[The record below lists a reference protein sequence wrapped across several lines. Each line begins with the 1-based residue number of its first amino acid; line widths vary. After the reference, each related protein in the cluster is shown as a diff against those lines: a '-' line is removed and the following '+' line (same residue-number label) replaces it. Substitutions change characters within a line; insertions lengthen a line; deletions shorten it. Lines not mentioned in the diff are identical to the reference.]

1 MNIIIFAFLSVFQ
14 ANTAFGNSYKCNPG
28 ASDNL
33 VGSSVCAF
41 TTETYTA
48 EFTPLGK
55 CKFRYTWTIEG
66 GEFSSN
72 SESELSGKDLH
83 SVDVIWY
90 VNADC
95 HKISYTA
102 TNALAPGD
110 SGIGEELCKGEE
122 MVVEEGYLYPI
133 LTGNANQPPDLSK
146 LSFNG
151 QGESM
156 SLLCSDDGAFSVIEH
171 MPDSDF
177 DIETKLSYVDS
188 NGDEVVLKDW
198 SSKIPKD
205 TIPFEFTPTY
215 EDLHARIKFLKQS
228 RYGDCNSIT
237 NAYEKEID
245 FYKRPDLK
253 LVSETQ
259 SQCKG
264 ESAVFEYRFL
274 EGDISSVVINL
285 MNQVTDFNQ
294 TFQILTSEDN
304 TFTIYDGILI
314 DAYDPTKEE
323 NTKSNL
329 VLEPGNYSMTIEPQ
343 VLAENRNENGDF
355 PCADVVKIEVEE
367 PPVDSIILNTSDST
381 IACSTDKAT
390 ISFQMQ
396 REDKPAATFDYRLF
410 DVDEDEPVEKNGV
423 SDSVN
428 FSVGLGNFY
437 IEGKESGCEWD
448 TDAVLESNHV
458 NIVTH
463 SITFQDGPKAN
474 KVKTNGFHILCYGY
488 NTASITV
495 KAKDALSGNLDYLLK
510 KKNDGSWDDYDTLLN
525 EKNKKQ
531 VVFEDLPEG
540 KYKVKVKYNRCDN
553 WEIRDGEVIESD
565 VVSIT
570 APELITVDNTPT
582 LTRPK
587 CAVGSVGSFTFEA
600 DGGNG
605 GPYEITD
612 AEISNNQD
620 GQNDLF
626 SKMTINGLATGA
638 VVESITVKD
647 TLGCSEQIDIQDQ
660 TMPPAENPL
669 QFTYQKRIQPKCY
682 NSNGIFEFIYDN
694 DRYIDENNSIKIYVV
709 EANDSCLDA
718 RHCSQTNNKI
728 DDSIVSL
735 DAEGDTLK
743 VLVDSSAIVNGNAFK
758 VYIEDDYCTII
769 SETTISFTK
778 KFRPTFSPPSSKRI
792 PCKFGSMDVRLPMNH
807 NQGSFDLKL
816 ERKPSGEA
824 KFKEADL
831 DTVQMYRN
839 SDNELVIRNLYEGD
853 YKLSGTDGKGCSFE
867 DFEFTLNEP
876 DELLELT
883 ASPHTKF
890 SADGTDYHISEYGVA
905 DGKIDFEAE
914 GGEFN
919 YIFYLYKN
927 SQFQKSKTTNNE
939 GSFDSLKALDD
950 DGNPNE
956 YYIGVRDSRNCFKR
970 SETFTLTQPDSLIF
984 TYLLNNYISSEND
997 TFNIKCNG
1005 GTDEIRV
1012 TTQGGVYPHLVEVY
1026 KGGQYERKDS
1036 VYSETDTIVFSN
1048 LLQDSFKIEVTD
1060 KYKIDGVTEN
1070 LRTSIDD
1077 STVLIE
1083 PTPLSVDTNLTQPIC
1098 YGDSTGSIT
1107 ITPSGGVPF
1116 ANGEYDIHIF
1126 DQNGDSILND
1136 ITDELS
1142 IVADSGIYFYT
1153 IFDAFNCEYESE
1165 DEYYTGL
1172 GNKITVTEL
1181 SPRLTVVK
1189 DTITYPPCAG
1199 DETATLSVNASG
1211 GRPDDGSYIL
1221 ELYDNNVPPLYGP
1234 NALIDSVSTVE
1245 SGNYTFQNLFAGD
1258 YTVIAYDDS
1267 LCSEMIPIT
1276 IEERDYPLEFK
1287 IVDSV
1292 LARCP
1297 NSSDAKLKIISTGG
1311 DSPHIFSL
1319 NNIDFS
1325 PSDSI
1330 TYSDD
1335 STETYY
1341 HKTFT
1346 GLIGDS
1352 TYNIYLKDDNYY
1364 DGSFNNVCLIDT
1376 SQIIPKTPSLA
1387 LSFEKT
1393 DIKCFGEENG
1403 DFTLSPSYGDKNN
1416 INDFTIEINGPN
1428 GVVSHDQ
1435 GYVNNL
1441 SAGRYKIKITLAD
1454 TTACKTPLFD
1464 KIDIDQPE
1472 PLVVDIF
1479 SNTEYNCS
1487 SDEEIILNGEIN
1499 GGLSTSDQFLYAI
1512 NSDNSADFELL
1523 EVSKSE
1529 FRIKEKLEPGWNVFF
1544 LKSSPYNCMVSD
1556 SFFVESEQPNLQI
1569 IANQAAS
1576 CFGKSDGE
1584 IRVTSNFEKLN
1595 FKLMNDEDTFSIDDS
1610 EADTVVFEGLEAG
1623 IYQLTGRNSSCL
1635 ADTLEVIV
1643 NEPDSIIIQPELV
1656 EKPTCNKANGI
1667 GTMNITGGTAPYEIL
1682 WQTENGNILD
1692 STSLKS
1698 GYYDILVEDANNC
1711 SAIFKDFLVEELND
1725 FTVSVQTSSNPTCG
1739 KDNGSILIQP
1749 NEGIPPYEIIWF
1761 KDGSKLLH
1769 DTDSL
1774 TGLSEGSYIFSVTD
1788 AMGCIFEDSVKLTA
1802 IDPIN
1807 IGISD
1812 EVAANCDTQ
1821 NGSVTLSVS
1830 GGTPPY
1836 TYSWSDSIPNT
1847 EGNYAEGLWG
1857 GEIYTVSVI
1866 DANLC
1871 SKDYEF
1877 SIGNIGAPEV
1887 AVHTTRPK
1895 CGLANGRIEI
1905 ELLSEND
1912 ASYEWKEFEN
1922 TNSTLDS
1929 IPSGIYFVTVS
1940 ANDCPITK
1948 RIELT
1953 EDINNPLSVNPIDSN
1968 ASCNDNGGEI
1978 DLNISGGTPP
1988 YAITW
1993 DDTPLDDSIRTG
2005 LSSGN
2010 YSFVVTDSIG
2020 CTASGDI
2027 YLDKEELLQLSL
2039 NSLGNAVCGETN
2051 GYIQLDSLSSDYTFN
2066 WSHNDLLDDHLAENL
2081 SSGLYSVYAVNAAG
2095 CSTDTVSYYIS
2106 SSNTDLRIQEVSVIS
2121 ASCNESTDGSLEV
2134 NAVNG
2139 VPPYQYEW
2147 DDEDQQTG
2155 NIAQGL
2161 RPGTYTVRVT
2171 DATNCSR
2178 VKSLTLGQVNP
2189 VYISNISKNAPS
2201 CTDAMDGSIA
2211 ITASGGKGNYSYE
2224 WSTGDTTSTISGL
2237 ESGEYSVTV
2246 YDNFVC
2252 SDQARITI
2260 TAPDTLSAEY
2270 LTEKPNCYTTADG
2283 QVEISISG
2291 GIPPYNVEWEDG
2303 STLKRRFD
2311 LGAGNYEVFI
2321 SDNNNCSLIKNINV
2335 PAKDSVNI
2343 DYEISSVSCNGGNDG
2358 SIRIKSISNAN
2369 SPKVEWSNGQI
2380 GNTLRNV
2387 SAGFY
2392 EANVTDSYGCVTS
2405 FEFEVGSPDPL
2416 QVVNET
2422 ITDVLCKNGFN
2433 GSIAFDV
2440 IGGNGNYNFNW
2451 DDGPRIKNR
2460 FNLTA
2465 GNYKVT
2471 VSDDLNCTIE
2481 RQFSISEPD
2490 LLVLDYNASSVSC
2503 FGSADGF
2510 ASISIEGG
2518 VSPYQISWTDGASDS
2533 IRNDL
2538 AAGTHDVL
2546 VTDANNCS
2554 ESIEVIIPNLN
2565 PIRIN
2570 EVIQTIPSCYQG
2582 SDGGLELDIS
2592 GGVAPYSVSW
2602 SNGKTGAF
2610 IESIS
2615 AGNYRVTITDDNN
2628 CQLTE
2633 LISLGDG
2640 TPIYLTSLVTAN
2652 PICYGEPS
2660 GMVEVVPNGGNP
2672 PFEVLWADGTTATRR
2687 DDLLAG
2693 SHTFDVVDA
2702 TGCSVSYEIN
2712 LQDPPLEEIE
2722 GLPSEVF
2729 LCTGGVANLDAGEWN
2744 SYSWT
2749 ADNGFTS
2756 KEREVSIDAEGN
2768 YNLTVTNQEGCED
2781 NHQFTVTK
2789 DDNILTADFLLTTEA
2804 VVQDTVIIVDVSWR
2818 VPDSVRWINP
2828 DDPDFYLVSQTEEYQ
2843 EVIFT
2848 RTGEFEL
2855 NMKAKLDFCEANVSK
2870 TITVLSRE
2878 EAARLSDEAN
2888 KNISN
2893 DLHVSTSIY
2902 PNPNHGD
2909 FRIEM
2914 KGNKEYD
2921 HHSKIIDV
2929 NTGIEYYRFSG
2940 KKQMNYVFNIGDNRL
2955 PDGVYLLMLETEGKT
2970 ITKRFIVK

>member
-1 MNIIIFAFLSVFQ
+1 MTIEVCVDENVVFTLDNNEYYCYVNGEKEVCNLNLLPGDYIITIESNEWTSADGNPSPCYYRGEFTIQEAPILSIDDGNNLTA
-14 ANTAFGNSYKCNPG
+14 ANSNLACFENTTSVSLKASREQPYGGTLNYKLEKETSTSWEEVRTEDQSSGQVQTFTGISPG
-28 ASDNL
+28 TYRVQIKYANCGWDNNEHVVVSDNITIGYQEITVTQEL
-33 VGSSVCAF
+33 DSSVLLNCSNS
-41 TTETYTA
+41 TNGSLTVTA
-48 EFTPLGK
+48 EHDQGGDINYQLFKKNNSDSWVDEGEIITGTSGVEEVFNNLEIGTYKVEIIHSGCSTDENDNWETSGVNGVEIVKSQINIESALNADDDLLSCSNSTTNLNITANSDLNGTLNYKLEEETSTGVWEEVRTEDEASGQGKSFSGIFPGTYRVLIKADDCSWDNNSDVESSDSVTIGTSELSIQNDLSAVQTDLTCSYSTTDLSIRFSSTQGEDLNYKLEKKNITNNWEQIGNVITESSGTTKTFSNVTSGTYRVLIKIDGCSWNEAVESQEIQINAPDPIVVQGPSIPIQLTCFNDDGSYPFTVSGGSNQSYLFELQKKVDGSFIPLSGVN
-55 CKFRYTWTIEG
+55 FNFSDTDNSANIEDLDNSEIYRLKVKNG
-66 GEFSSN
+66 SCEGYSEEFYFSPSEQPEFSSPDDPFQIPCKSDSRN
-72 SESELSGKDLH
+72 VILEMKDTQGSFADFDITLERQATDESEFKTVDMDTVSLS
-83 SVDVIWY
+83 
-90 VNADC
+90 VNAD
-95 HKISYTA
+95 
-102 TNALAPGD
+102 N
-110 SGIGEELCKGEE
+110 EL
-122 MVVEEGYLYPI
+122 
-133 LTGNANQPPDLSK
+133 T
-146 LSFNG
+146 
-151 QGESM
+151 
-156 SLLCSDDGAFSVIEH
+156 
-171 MPDSDF
+171 
-177 DIETKLSYVDS
+177 
-188 NGDEVVLKDW
+188 
-198 SSKIPKD
+198 
-205 TIPFEFTPTY
+205 
-215 EDLHARIKFLKQS
+215 
-228 RYGDCNSIT
+228 
-237 NAYEKEID
+237 
-245 FYKRPDLK
+245 
-253 LVSETQ
+253 
-259 SQCKG
+259 
-264 ESAVFEYRFL
+264 
-274 EGDISSVVINL
+274 
-285 MNQVTDFNQ
+285 
-294 TFQILTSEDN
+294 
-304 TFTIYDGILI
+304 
-314 DAYDPTKEE
+314 
-323 NTKSNL
+323 
-329 VLEPGNYSMTIEPQ
+329 
-343 VLAENRNENGDF
+343 
-355 PCADVVKIEVEE
+355 
-367 PPVDSIILNTSDST
+367 
-381 IACSTDKAT
+381 
-390 ISFQMQ
+390 
-396 REDKPAATFDYRLF
+396 
-410 DVDEDEPVEKNGV
+410 
-423 SDSVN
+423 
-428 FSVGLGNFY
+428 
-437 IEGKESGCEWD
+437 
-448 TDAVLESNHV
+448 
-458 NIVTH
+458 
-463 SITFQDGPKAN
+463 
-474 KVKTNGFHILCYGY
+474 
-488 NTASITV
+488 
-495 KAKDALSGNLDYLLK
+495 
-510 KKNDGSWDDYDTLLN
+510 
-525 EKNKKQ
+525 
-531 VVFEDLPEG
+531 
-540 KYKVKVKYNRCDN
+540 
-553 WEIRDGEVIESD
+553 
-565 VVSIT
+565 
-570 APELITVDNTPT
+570 
-582 LTRPK
+582 
-587 CAVGSVGSFTFEA
+587 
-600 DGGNG
+600 
-605 GPYEITD
+605 
-612 AEISNNQD
+612 
-620 GQNDLF
+620 
-626 SKMTINGLATGA
+626 
-638 VVESITVKD
+638 
-647 TLGCSEQIDIQDQ
+647 IQD
-660 TMPPAENPL
+660 
-669 QFTYQKRIQPKCY
+669 
-682 NSNGIFEFIYDN
+682 
-694 DRYIDENNSIKIYVV
+694 
-709 EANDSCLDA
+709 
-718 RHCSQTNNKI
+718 
-728 DDSIVSL
+728 
-735 DAEGDTLK
+735 
-743 VLVDSSAIVNGNAFK
+743 
-758 VYIEDDYCTII
+758 
-769 SETTISFTK
+769 
-778 KFRPTFSPPSSKRI
+778 
-792 PCKFGSMDVRLPMNH
+792 
-807 NQGSFDLKL
+807 
-816 ERKPSGEA
+816 
-824 KFKEADL
+824 
-831 DTVQMYRN
+831 
-839 SDNELVIRNLYEGD
+839 LYEGD
-853 YKLSGTDGKGCSFE
+853 YKISGSDGEGCSFQLH
-867 DFEFTLNEP
+867 EFSINEP
-876 DELLELT
+876 EIALT
-883 ASPHTKF
+883 INAYPDTLF
-890 SADGTDYHISEYGVA
+890 TNNAGEVYHISEYGA
-905 DGKIDFEAE
+905 NDGEISFQAE
-914 GGEFN
+914 GGEGSYTFTL
-919 YIFYLYKN
+919 FV
-927 SQFQKSKTTNNE
+927 NE
-939 GSFDSLKALDD
+939 DDSMTIINGISGTFSNLFAKDD
-950 DGNPNE
+950 DGSPIE
-956 YYIGVRDSRNCFKR
+956 YFVSVEDERNCIEY
-970 SETFTLTQPDSLIF
+970 SDTFTLVEPDSLIF
-984 TYLLNNYISSEND
+984 TYELNNYISSEND

-1005 GTDEIRV
+1005 GTDTIRV
-1012 TTQGGVYPHLVEVY
+1012 ETEGGVYPHLVRLENSNN
-1026 KGGQYERKDS
+1026 QEQNITL
-1036 VYSETDTIVFSN
+1036 YSETETAVFSG
-1048 LLQDSFKIEVTD
+1048 LTQDSYIIEVID
-1060 KYKIDGVTEN
+1060 KYGIDGVSSN
-1070 LRTSIDD
+1070 LRTSIDT
-1077 STVLIE
+1077 STVLEE
-1083 PTPLSVDTNLTQPIC
+1083 PTLLNVDTEMTQPIC

-1107 ITPSGGVPF
+1107 VAPSGGVPF

-1126 DQNGDSILND
+1126 DQEGNSILNE

-1142 IVADSGIYFYT
+1142 IVADSGIYYYT

-1165 DEYYTGL
+1165 DEYYTNL
-1172 GNKITVTEL
+1172 GNKIIVTEL
-1181 SPRLTVVK
+1181 SPRLSVVE

-1199 DETATLSVNASG
+1199 DETATLSVSASG
-1211 GRPDDGSYIL
+1211 GRSDDGSYIL
-1221 ELYDNNVPPLYGP
+1221 ELYDNNDPPLYGTSDP
-1234 NALIDSVSTVE
+1234 IYSVISDN
-1245 SGNYTFQNLFAGD
+1245 SGDFEFENLFAGD
-1258 YTVIAYDDS
+1258 YTVTVYDDE
-1267 LCSEMIPIT
+1267 LCSEMIAIT
-1276 IEERDYPLEFK
+1276 IDERDDPLEFNS
-1287 IVDSV
+1287 IEPV
-1292 LARCP
+1292 LSKCP
-1297 NSSDAKLKIISTGG
+1297 NTSDAKLKIISIGG
-1311 DSPHIFSL
+1311 DSPHSFSL
-1319 NNIDFS
+1319 NNTDFS

-1335 STETYY
+1335 STITYY

-1376 SQIIPKTPSLA
+1376 SQTIPKTPSLA
-1387 LSFEKT
+1387 LDFKKT
-1393 DIKCFGEENG
+1393 DIKCFGEQNG
-1403 DFTLSPSYGDKNN
+1403 EFTLSPSYGDQNN

-1441 SAGRYKIKITLAD
+1441 SAGRYEIEITLAD
-1454 TTACKTPLFD
+1454 TSACQTPLFG

-1472 PLVVDIF
+1472 PLIVDIF
-1479 SNTEYNCS
+1479 SSTKYNCS
-1487 SDEEIILNGEIN
+1487 TIEDIIINGEIS
-1499 GGLSTSDQFLYAI
+1499 GGLSTANKFLYAI
-1512 NSDNSADFELL
+1512 NSDNKADFDSLKT
-1523 EVSKSE
+1523 SNSAFK
-1529 FRIKEKLEPGWNVFF
+1529 IKKKLEPGWNVFY

-1556 SFFVESEQPNLQI
+1556 SFFVESEQPHLQI
-1569 IANQAAS
+1569 LTNQAVS
-1576 CFGKSDGE
+1576 CLGKSDGE
-1584 IRVTSNFEKLN
+1584 IKVTSNFEKLN

-1610 EADTVVFEGLEAG
+1610 DADTVVFEGLEAG
-1623 IYQLTGRNSSCL
+1623 IYQLTGSNSSCL

-1643 NEPDSIIIQPELV
+1643 NQPDSIIIQPEIIDM
-1656 EKPTCNKANGI
+1656 PSCNQANGL
-1667 GTMNITGGTAPYEIL
+1667 GSVNILGGSSPYQVY
-1682 WQTENGNILD
+1682 WQLGNGNILD
-1692 STSLKS
+1692 SSSLKS
-1698 GYYDILVEDANNC
+1698 GYYDVIVEDANNC

-1725 FTVSVQTSSNPTCG
+1725 FTVSVQSSSNPTCG

-1761 KDGSKLLH
+1761 KDGSILLH

-1788 AMGCIFEDSVKLTA
+1788 AMGCIFADSVELTGTA
-1802 IDPIN
+1802 PMNVNISEEDP
-1807 IGISD
+1807 
-1812 EVAANCDTQ
+1812 ANCDTQ
-1821 NGSVTLSVS
+1821 NGSVTLSVT
-1830 GGTPPY
+1830 GGTSPY
-1836 TYSWSDSIPNT
+1836 TYVWPDSIPNT

-1871 SKDYEF
+1871 SKDYKF
-1877 SIGNIGAPEV
+1877 SIGNNGAPEV
-1887 AVHTTRPK
+1887 AVHTIRPK
-1895 CGLANGRIEI
+1895 CGLANGSIEI

-1929 IPSGIYFVTVS
+1929 IPSGIYFVTVT

-1953 EDINNPLSVNPIDSN
+1953 EDINNPLSVNPININ
-1968 ASCNDNGGEI
+1968 ASCNDIGGEI
-1978 DLNISGGTPP
+1978 DLNISGGIPP

-1993 DDTPLDDSIRTG
+1993 DDTPLNDSIRTG

-2010 YSFVVTDSIG
+2010 YSFVVTDNIG

-2027 YLDKEELLQLSL
+2027 YLGKEELPQLSL
-2039 NSLGNAVCGETN
+2039 NSIGNAACGETN

-2066 WSHNDLLDDHLAENL
+2066 WSHNELLDHHLAENL

-2106 SSNTDLRIQEVSVIS
+2106 SSNTDLRIQEVAVIS
-2121 ASCNESTDGSLEV
+2121 ASCNESADGSLEV

-2201 CTDAMDGSIA
+2201 CPDAMDGSIA

-2237 ESGEYSVTV
+2237 GSGEYLVTI

-2252 SDQARITI
+2252 SDQASITI

-2270 LTEKPNCYTTADG
+2270 LTEKPNCYATSDG
-2283 QVEISISG
+2283 QVTLSISG
-2291 GIPPYNVEWEDG
+2291 GIPPYTFEWEDG

-2311 LGAGNYEVFI
+2311 LASGNYEVFI

-2335 PAKDSVNI
+2335 PAKDSVSL
-2343 DYEISSVSCNGGNDG
+2343 DYEITSVSCNGGNDG

-2405 FEFEVGSPDPL
+2405 FEFQVGSPDPL

-2440 IGGNGNYNFNW
+2440 IGGNGNYKFNW
-2451 DDGPRIKNR
+2451 DDGPRTKNR

-2490 LLVLDYNASSVSC
+2490 LLVIDYTAASVSC
-2503 FGSADGF
+2503 FGNADGF
-2510 ASISIEGG
+2510 ASIEIEGG
-2518 VSPYQISWTDGASDS
+2518 VSPYQINWSDGASDS

-2538 AAGTHDVL
+2538 TAGTHDVI
-2546 VTDANNCS
+2546 VTDAKNCS

-2582 SDGGLELDIS
+2582 SDGELELDIS

-2602 SNGKTGAF
+2602 SNGKTGAS
-2610 IESIS
+2610 IDSIS
-2615 AGNYRVTITDDNN
+2615 AGNYQVTITDDNN

-2660 GMVEVVPNGGNP
+2660 GMVEVVPNGGNS
-2672 PFEVLWADGTTATRR
+2672 PFEVVWADGTTATRR

-2744 SYSWT
+2744 SYNWT

-2756 KEREVSIDAEGN
+2756 NEREVSIEAEGN

-2855 NMKAKLDFCEANVSK
+2855 NMKAKLDFCEADVSK

-2893 DLHVSTSIY
+2893 DLHISTSIY
-2902 PNPNHGD
+2902 PNPNFGD

-2921 HHSKIIDV
+2921 HNSKIIDV

-2940 KKQMNYVFNIGDNRL
+2940 KKQMNYVLKVGDNRL
-2955 PDGVYLLMLETEGKT
+2955 PDGVYLLMIETEEKT